1 MDDEESLL
9 ESLNM
14 LGQIAR
20 CKYEKSCTALVE
32 IFDPIANHY
41 QELIHQADENTLK
54 EAFPLFEA
62 RFSWL
67 VYVMGV
73 FIGNRPVS
81 CSYQHKH
88 VKLTFS

>member
-1 MDDEESLL
+1 LDDEESLL

-20 CKYEKSCTALVE
+20 CKY
-32 IFDPIANHY
+32 HY